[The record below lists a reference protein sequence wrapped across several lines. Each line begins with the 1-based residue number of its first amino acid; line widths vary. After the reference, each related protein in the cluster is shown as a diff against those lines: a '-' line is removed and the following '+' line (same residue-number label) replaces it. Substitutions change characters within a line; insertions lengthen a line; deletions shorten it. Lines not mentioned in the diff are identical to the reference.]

1 MSSCWSDTFTTIA
14 WACKRRFVDIKR
26 LPWYTWHQNITH
38 YQHSIETP
46 HSPVFLSLSTRV
58 LQSKMGFFSI
68 ITHLTAVKSAAVMTT
83 APVPTPSA
91 LPTTIYTPML
101 AVHTLGCNL
110 QYAATH
116 PGSIQYSNTTSTTTV
131 LSGTLAVLPT
141 VTGAVYS
148 TLTNYATIT
157 TTRASGVTTQ
167 YVTVTSTPLVQSTRK
182 IYGSCGPKPAVM
194 KREAVATAGAGIVEK
209 RQVASSTVTEYRMDF
224 VAAATC
230 SMEATLYLP
239 AATTTSTITV
249 TYVCVPYVDESLL
262 TCSCSPTTTVTATIT
277 KEAITPAQT
286 YVSIC
291 LCSSDVC

>member
-1 MSSCWSDTFTTIA
+1 
-14 WACKRRFVDIKR
+14 
-26 LPWYTWHQNITH
+26 
-38 YQHSIETP
+38 
-46 HSPVFLSLSTRV
+46 
-58 LQSKMGFFSI
+58 MGFFSI

-249 TYVCVPYVDESLL
+249 T
-262 TCSCSPTTTVTATIT
+262 PTTTVTATIT

-286 YVSIC
+286 VAVTQTSTAPVHTVVHCAQCRGLAKQGCALY
-291 LCSSDVC
+291 DVIW